1 MCDVQAK
8 LIAWLDRE
16 LSSDEAAGV
25 ERHIEGCKECRSR
38 LAAYEQVSNTFDVY
52 CDAVV
57 AAKTRRRVPRWV
69 PVLASAAVAAV
80 VMFLAFSR
88 THVELPPVLIP
99 TITAASVALPA
110 PPELES
116 APRKTI
122 HRRRRAVA
130 PVQVRA
136 AKWQPMETAVQIAIP
151 AEAMFPPGAM
161 PKGLNF
167 IAELS
172 IAPDGSV
179 RQVRLRQ

>member
-38 LAAYEQVSNTFDVY
+38 LAAYELVSETFDVY
-52 CDAVV
+52 CDAVL
-57 AAKTRRRVPRWV
+57 AAKRRRRVPRWV
-69 PVLASAAVAAV
+69 PLFASGVVATV
-80 VMFLAFSR
+80 VVYFAISR
-88 THVELPPVLIP
+88 TRIDLRPALIP
-99 TITAASVALPA
+99 ATTAASVALPA
-110 PPELES
+110 PPEVE
-116 APRKTI
+116 AVPRKTI
-122 HRRRRAVA
+122 HRRQAHA
-130 PVQVRA
+130 PVPVRT
-136 AKWQPMETAVQIAIP
+136 AKWQPIETAVQIAIP
-151 AEAMFPPGAM
+151 ADAMFPPGAV

-179 RQVRLRQ
+179 KQIRLRQ